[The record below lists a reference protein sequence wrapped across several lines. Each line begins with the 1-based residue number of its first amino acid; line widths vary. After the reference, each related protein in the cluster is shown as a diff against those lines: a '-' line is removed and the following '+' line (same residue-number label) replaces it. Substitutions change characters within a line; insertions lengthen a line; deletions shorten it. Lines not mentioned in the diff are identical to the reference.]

1 MIHEDISIVNLSKS
15 QMLTTKFENIK
26 MKNDEIFFE
35 FYTKINNINSCFNLA
50 EKIFYSKNGQKN
62 IEIPPSEI

>member
-1 MIHEDISIVNLSKS
+1 
-15 QMLTTKFENIK
+15 MLTTKFENIK

>member
-1 MIHEDISIVNLSKS
+1 
-15 QMLTTKFENIK
+15 MLTTKFENIK

-35 FYTKINNINSCFNLA
+35 FYTKIKNINSCFNLV